1 MAETQ
6 RKSGVRSTLTPVE
19 RAWLTEAI
27 TISKAQ
33 VAVCEGALAHGGE
46 QLEEAIEHLAEAE
59 FQIVVA
65 LREMRKR
72 A

>member
-33 VAVCEGALAHGGE
+33 VALCEGALAHGEE
-46 QLEEAIEHLAEAE
+46 QLEEAIECLSEAE
-59 FQIVVA
+59 YQIVMV